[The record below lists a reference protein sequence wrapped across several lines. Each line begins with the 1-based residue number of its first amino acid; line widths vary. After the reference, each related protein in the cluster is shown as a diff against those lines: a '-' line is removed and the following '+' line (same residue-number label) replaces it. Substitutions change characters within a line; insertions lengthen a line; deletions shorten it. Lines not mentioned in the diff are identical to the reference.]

1 METNGVKIMRRRK
14 SSGRNRGKKRRIK
27 EKLTEWCQLDIL
39 TSR

>member
-27 EKLTEWCQLDIL
+27 KYGV
-39 TSR
+39 SRGGYRL